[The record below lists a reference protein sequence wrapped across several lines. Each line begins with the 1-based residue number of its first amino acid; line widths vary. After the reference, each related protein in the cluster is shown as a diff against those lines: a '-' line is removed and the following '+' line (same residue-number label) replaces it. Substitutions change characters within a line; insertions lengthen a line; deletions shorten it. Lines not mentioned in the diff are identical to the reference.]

1 MKKILFLLPTIIIFL
16 TLTLVG
22 CEPGPMYKGAVK
34 NQSAEHSSVESATT
48 PTLGQGFQ
56 QSASIPADK
65 ALIYFYRV
73 PGKTGFAAFSNTDS
87 PPPFGIKANGKTIV
101 TLVRGGYYAYL
112 TEPGQIEFTTFEVG
126 FMAPSSV
133 YSITV
138 DAKAKQAYFIKGA
151 HGKGALGRA
160 SLTLVSPEVGANE
173 IGTCQQITQ

>member
-1 MKKILFLLPTIIIFL
+1 MKKILFLLPTIIIL

-22 CEPGPMYKGAVK
+22 CEPGPMYKGSVK
-34 NQSAEHSSVESATT
+34 NQNTAQSSASSTSES
-48 PTLGQGFQ
+48 TLAQGFQ
-56 QSASIPADK
+56 KSASIPSDK

-73 PGKTGFAAFSNTDS
+73 PGQTGFAAFSNTDS

-112 TEPGQIEFTTFEVG
+112 ADPGQIEFTTFEIG

-133 YSITV
+133 SSITL
-138 DAKAKQAYFIKGA
+138 DAKAKQAYYIKGA

-160 SLTLVSPEVGANE
+160 SLKLVSPEEGANE
-173 IGTCQQITQ
+173 IVNCQQITQ